1 MITTKINTNYIKNMA
16 YTFIL
21 KENITSL
28 PINAL
33 AILRRRKYY
42 LRPYEQFHVFNATP
56 EQIICVFG
64 NAFVYPTRSATTP
77 YGLGINMKCS
87 FLERNWS
94 VMHELGHIELGHV
107 THLMSASGSYDDVVI
122 WAEREV
128 ELFCMYVMCPDVIL
142 QELNICSL
150 EDIQRTCLLHMIYG
164 TLHIHTTTCLLIHGT
179 VVLHYF
185 LHQHLPML
193 YGTRVDGSRTV
204 LTHLQHGVCLHRY
217 SHFSR

>member
-150 EDIQRTCLLHMIYG
+150 EDIQRTCLIPRRKAEEKLD
-164 TLHIHTTTCLLIHGT
+164 
-179 VVLHYF
+179 YF
-185 LHQHLPML
+185 KGLEYKLKSFAPATPL
-193 YGTRVDGSRTV
+193 EKNI
-204 LTHLQHGVCLHRY
+204 RY
-217 SHFSR
+217 NFRKYIDDYNSKQSCSWEFSAELSF

>member
-1 MITTKINTNYIKNMA
+1 MSLKLVMVTTKINTNYIKNMA

-42 LRPYEQFHVFNATP
+42 LRPYEQFHIFNATP
-56 EQIICVFG
+56 EQIICAFG

-94 VMHELGHIELGHV
+94 IMHELGHIELGHV

-128 ELFCMYVMCPDVIL
+128 ELFCMYVMCPDV
-142 QELNICSL
+142 
-150 EDIQRTCLLHMIYG
+150 
-164 TLHIHTTTCLLIHGT
+164 
-179 VVLHYF
+179 
-185 LHQHLPML
+185 ML
-193 YGTRVDGSRTV
+193 MCHKV
-204 LTHLQHGVCLHRY
+204 THKN
-217 SHFSR
+217 